1 MGKTK
6 CKVLFAAV
14 LCLIVSLG
22 LLTGCGS
29 KPKDAKELVD
39 FSTEAMKKVES
50 AHVDVDGSFDIG
62 MNFEGATSKE
72 YEDYSK
78 MDIPIDMNGSFDAS
92 KEVLAGNYDLSLF
105 VMGFDETIS
114 SEVYSDLK
122 SDPKVTY
129 QREKGSD
136 QWVKSVSEETGENKD
151 AALDQETI
159 DKAKEYLDRFL
170 KYAEMKET
178 DSGYTITID
187 MTKVDPQDFR
197 DLLGDALKEGEEV
210 DDTGMTESLDA
221 LMNDVTVKSGTL
233 TADFE
238 AKTFYM
244 TSFALDN
251 FVVESKIDTKTM
263 GYEDMFKSG
272 TGSVK
277 IDFLLN
283 CSDFNSVDKA
293 KLTIPEDV
301 VKNAVDESDSS
312 NFDFGGESDL
322 GGDEEINI
330 GGGEEINLDDYEF
343 EPGDGVTV
351 EEEPKE

>member
-114 SEVYSDLK
+114 SEVS
-122 SDPKVTY
+122 SI
-129 QREKGSD
+129 
-136 QWVKSVSEETGENKD
+136 SVILNVVSGRTVPSSSST
-151 AALDQETI
+151 LFI
-159 DKAKEYLDRFL
+159 IIFL
-170 KYAEMKET
+170 ST
-178 DSGYTITID
+178 
-187 MTKVDPQDFR
+187 
-197 DLLGDALKEGEEV
+197 
-210 DDTGMTESLDA
+210 SL
-221 LMNDVTVKSGTL
+221 
-233 TADFE
+233 
-238 AKTFYM
+238 
-244 TSFALDN
+244 
-251 FVVESKIDTKTM
+251 
-263 GYEDMFKSG
+263 
-272 TGSVK
+272 
-277 IDFLLN
+277 
-283 CSDFNSVDKA
+283 
-293 KLTIPEDV
+293 
-301 VKNAVDESDSS
+301 
-312 NFDFGGESDL
+312 
-322 GGDEEINI
+322 
-330 GGGEEINLDDYEF
+330 
-343 EPGDGVTV
+343 
-351 EEEPKE
+351 